1 MTKYNEGLFDG
12 MLGTF
17 TLGHIDADT
26 FWELLHDQHFTD
38 DDASL
43 HNIHVTDWVDDEQK
57 MSLLDA
63 CPNVKA
69 VDEFLDIHV
78 GPFQEDE

>member
-26 FWELLHDQHFTD
+26 FWELLHDQHFTE
-38 DDASL
+38 DDANL
-43 HNIHVTDWVDDEQK
+43 HNIHVTDWVDTDKK
-57 MSLLDA
+57 MELLDA
-63 CPNVKA
+63 CPNAKA
-69 VDEFLDIHV
+69 VDEFLDIH
-78 GPFQEDE
+78 GRLDQEDE

>member
-38 DDASL
+38 DDANL
-43 HNIHVTDWVDDEQK
+43 TNIHVTDWCDADKTAE
-57 MSLLDA
+57 LIDA
-63 CPNVKA
+63 CPNAQA
-69 VDEFLDIHV
+69 VDNFYDIF
-78 GPFQEDE
+78 GKYEEEA